1 MCRDVPLEFSP
12 GERWSYTNAGYIVL
26 GYLIEKLSGQSYE
39 TFLRENIF
47 APLGM
52 DDTGYDRPGTILK
65 HRAAGYSR
73 DGTMYKN
80 AMYFDMSL
88 FGPSGALYS
97 TIEDMVLWDHAL
109 YGDKLLKPELL
120 PQAFSPAKLND
131 GSLVNH
137 YGFGWVLGNNRG
149 LDEVRA
155 TGMMPGFAAQIVRI
169 PSQRFSVVI
178 LANCDGLDVLDLAH
192 EIAEIYLGQIMS
204 PPGS

>member
-1 MCRDVPLEFSP
+1 MITDLVRQNSLEGDRSR
-12 GERWSYTNAGYIVL
+12 GYVDCVAEYNCHERAG
-26 GYLIEKLSGQSYE
+26 
-39 TFLRENIF
+39 F
-47 APLGM
+47 
-52 DDTGYDRPGTILK
+52 K

-73 DGTMYKN
+73 DGTAYKN

-97 TIEDMVLWDHAL
+97 TIDDMTLWDQTLH
-109 YGDKLLKPELL
+109 GNKLVKPELL
-120 PQAFSPAKLND
+120 RQAFSPAELND

-155 TGMMPGFAAQIVRI
+155 TGMMPGFTAQIVRI
-169 PSQRFSVVI
+169 PAQRFSVII
-178 LANCDGLDVLDLAH
+178 LSNYDGLSVLDLAH

-204 PPGS
+204 PREQ